1 MTMSGRSYN
10 PKPCLICKSL
20 QFGIKKID
28 LPIISETV
36 CETCA
41 NRLTIGEFSK
51 VFKWT
56 PTIVKEKI
64 LNQIINTI

>member
-1 MTMSGRSYN
+1 MSGRSYN
-10 PKPCLICKSL
+10 PKPCLICNSL
-20 QFGIKKID
+20 QFGIKKVD
-28 LPIISETV
+28 LSIISETV

-41 NRLTIGEFSK
+41 NNLTVGEFTK

-64 LNQIINTI
+64 LNQLINII